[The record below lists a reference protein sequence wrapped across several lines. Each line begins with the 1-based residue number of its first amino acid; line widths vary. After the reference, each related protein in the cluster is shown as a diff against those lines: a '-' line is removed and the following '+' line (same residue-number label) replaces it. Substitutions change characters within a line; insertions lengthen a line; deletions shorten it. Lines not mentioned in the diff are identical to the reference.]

1 MSVTAEEAHASN
13 TKSFLTAL
21 VANGGLLVAEVA
33 SFLMLRNCLARIYS
47 PRTFLPPPHK
57 RARKLPESWWR
68 WLPVLLGQSP
78 KDIIHMNGLDAYM
91 VLRFL
96 KMLIWIFLVF
106 TIATF
111 LVIIPVD
118 VVGIP
123 PSGQDLLQRLTWTNI
138 PSDNKHRHRF
148 WAHILVIYLLTFYV
162 LFMIHHE
169 MIHFLDIRH
178 GFLISKSYS
187 QLSRSRTVLI
197 TDVPEELRNEHEL
210 RLFTSFI
217 PGGIDRVWIHRETK
231 NMSRMVERRES
242 ICNKLETAEVK
253 VLKLATRAWRT
264 EERKQRNRDVE
275 QGGSLVNLP
284 AVSLQDV
291 LQELVPEVAR
301 PTHRTGFLGLLGK
314 KVDTILW
321 CTGEISRLNRDLV
334 AARHWGAC
342 SCSMCQLPSETAH
355 KDIVWKNLNR
365 GGLRSTARRLH
376 RDSQQHS
383 YDMSECTLAS
393 LGLHSPI
400 PGLVEGVLPPLLLA
414 TLFSMLPMMLRG
426 LAWYE
431 CIPKHSLVSISVYR
445 RFFLFL
451 LVHGFLIVMISS
463 SLTELI
469 QDIIDQ
475 PTQTV
480 QKIAQMLPSASVFFL
495 TYMLTQGLAGAG
507 AAMAQFYP
515 LIIHF
520 IHKWLLLRTPRQA
533 FGVSF
538 LMPSADFALILPRL
552 SLLATIG
559 FAYSV
564 LNPVVDLFA
573 LLSYSMFYLAF
584 KLLLTQVYDQRAED
598 ETGGMYFPMAISNL
612 FIGLYIAQIC
622 LASLFFLKASVSSVS
637 FIAMGLLMLVLI
649 SLTGLAHFLLSRRF
663 ERTISKL
670 FLACY

>member
-1 MSVTAEEAHASN
+1 MH
-13 TKSFLTAL
+13 
-21 VANGGLLVAEVA
+21 
-33 SFLMLRNCLARIYS
+33 
-47 PRTFLPPPHK
+47 P
-57 RARKLPESWWR
+57 
-68 WLPVLLGQSP
+68 
-78 KDIIHMNGLDAYM
+78 
-91 VLRFL
+91 
-96 KMLIWIFLVF
+96 
-106 TIATF
+106 
-111 LVIIPVD
+111 
-118 VVGIP
+118 
-123 PSGQDLLQRLTWTNI
+123 
-138 PSDNKHRHRF
+138 
-148 WAHILVIYLLTFYV
+148 
-162 LFMIHHE
+162 
-169 MIHFLDIRH
+169 
-178 GFLISKSYS
+178 GF
-187 QLSRSRTVLI
+187 
-197 TDVPEELRNEHEL
+197 
-210 RLFTSFI
+210 
-217 PGGIDRVWIHRETK
+217 
-231 NMSRMVERRES
+231 
-242 ICNKLETAEVK
+242 
-253 VLKLATRAWRT
+253 
-264 EERKQRNRDVE
+264 
-275 QGGSLVNLP
+275 
-284 AVSLQDV
+284 
-291 LQELVPEVAR
+291 
-301 PTHRTGFLGLLGK
+301 TGFAQ
-314 KVDTILW
+314 VV
-321 CTGEISRLNRDLV
+321 EVV
-334 AARHWGAC
+334 AHPFPY
-342 SCSMCQLPSETAH
+342 SSP
-355 KDIVWKNLNR
+355 
-365 GGLRSTARRLH
+365 
-376 RDSQQHS
+376 
-383 YDMSECTLAS
+383 LAP
-393 LGLHSPI
+393 SPI

-612 FIGLYIAQIC
+612 FGVIGLYIAQIC

-663 ERTISKL
+663 EPIAQFLPMSLATKDFVDRFDRQSDCKAKLADVQNANEDLAPGSVRRRVSVLLKRPGRALEGAAASSVERRVEQDAVDLSDDDSSRGEAQEQEFDHPSVHIQQPWIWIPADRLGLSKL
-670 FLACY
+670 FVERPQRSRG